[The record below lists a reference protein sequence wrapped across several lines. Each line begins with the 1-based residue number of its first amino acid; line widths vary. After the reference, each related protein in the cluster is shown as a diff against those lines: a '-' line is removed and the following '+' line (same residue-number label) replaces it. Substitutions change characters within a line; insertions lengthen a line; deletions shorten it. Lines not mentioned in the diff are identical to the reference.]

1 MNKMK
6 TWINAPR
13 PSRDMKRVGILFTI
27 VLLPAHGQWLNY
39 PSPGTPRTRDGKPNL
54 SAPAPRVKG
63 RPDLSGVWQIQPEPA
78 LLAKELG
85 AFYVTGDDTRGFSRY
100 FIDVLADFKPGEEP
114 LRPEAAAAL
123 RNRRVTGTTKEHP
136 NARCLPFGLPG
147 ALVLGAPFRI
157 QQSPGMTLML
167 FEVENS
173 FREVYTDSPTLFRKI
188 RSLRGAVIQS
198 ANGRGDVFVI
208 DTAGFNDR
216 AWLDVSGNTHSDALR
231 MQERYQRRDFGHMDV
246 AVTMDDP
253 KTFTRPVTIKFS
265 ELLIPDSDVL
275 EYVCGENEKDT
286 THMGLK

>member
-1 MNKMK
+1 MA
-6 TWINAPR
+6 TH
-13 PSRDMKRVGILFTI
+13 SREIKRIGIICSI
-27 VLLPAHGQWLNY
+27 VLLPAHTQWLNY
-39 PSPGTPRTRDGKPNL
+39 PSSGTPRGRDGKPNL
-54 SAPAPRVKG
+54 SAPAPRVKA

-78 LLAKELG
+78 LLAKEQG
-85 AFYVTGDDTRGFSRY
+85 AFDVPGDDTRGFSRY

-123 RNRRVTGTTKEHP
+123 RNRRISGSTKEHP

-147 ALVLGAPFRI
+147 TLVLGVPFRI
-157 QQSPGMTLML
+157 QQLPGMTLML

-173 FREVYTDSPTLFRKI
+173 FREIYTDGRPLPKDPQPAW
-188 RSLRGAVIQS
+188 RGYSI
-198 ANGRGDVFVI
+198 GKWEGDVFVV

-246 AVTMDDP
+246 AVTIDDP
-253 KTFTRPVTIKFS
+253 KTFTRPFTIKFS

-275 EYVCGENEKDT
+275 EYICGENEKDT
-286 THMGLK
+286 NHMGLK

>member
-1 MNKMK
+1 MK
-6 TWINAPR
+6 TRINTAKPPR
-13 PSRDMKRVGILFTI
+13 KIKRIGILFTI
-27 VLLPAHGQWLNY
+27 VLLPAYGQWLNY

-78 LLAKELG
+78 LLAKEQG
-85 AFYVTGDDTRGFSRY
+85 AFDVPGDDTRGFSRY

-123 RNRRVTGTTKEHP
+123 RNRRVTGSTKEHP

-147 ALVLGAPFRI
+147 TLVLGMPFRI
-157 QQSPGMTLML
+157 QQSPVMTLML

-173 FREVYTDSPTLFRKI
+173 FREIYTDGRPLPKDPQPAW
-188 RSLRGAVIQS
+188 RGYSI
-198 ANGRGDVFVI
+198 GKWEGDVFVVE
-208 DTAGFNDR
+208 TAGFNDR

-253 KTFTRPVTIKFS
+253 KTFRRPVTIKFS

-275 EYVCGENEKDT
+275 EYICGENEKDT

>member
-1 MNKMK
+1 MK
-6 TWINAPR
+6 TRINTAKPPR
-13 PSRDMKRVGILFTI
+13 EIKRIGILFAI

-39 PSPGTPRTRDGKPNL
+39 PSPSTPRTRDGKPNL

-78 LLAKELG
+78 LLAKEQG
-85 AFYVTGDDTRGFSRY
+85 AFDVPGDDTRGFSRY

-123 RNRRVTGTTKEHP
+123 RNRRVTGSTKEHP

-147 ALVLGAPFRI
+147 TLVLGMPFRI
-157 QQSPGMTLML
+157 QQSPVMTLML

-173 FREVYTDSPTLFRKI
+173 FREIYTDGRPLPKDPQPAW
-188 RSLRGAVIQS
+188 RGYSI
-198 ANGRGDVFVI
+198 GKWEGDVFVVE
-208 DTAGFNDR
+208 TAGFNDR

-253 KTFTRPVTIKFS
+253 KTFRRPVTIKFS

-275 EYVCGENEKDT
+275 EYICGEDEKDT

>member
-1 MNKMK
+1 MK
-6 TWINAPR
+6 TRINTAKPPR
-13 PSRDMKRVGILFTI
+13 EIKRIGILFTI
-27 VLLPAHGQWLNY
+27 VLLPAYGQWLNY
-39 PSPGTPRTRDGKPNL
+39 PSPGTPRTREGKPNL

-78 LLAKELG
+78 LLAKEQG
-85 AFYVTGDDTRGFSRY
+85 AFDVPGDDTRGFSRY

-123 RNRRVTGTTKEHP
+123 RNRRVTGSTKEHP

-147 ALVLGAPFRI
+147 TLVLGMPFRI
-157 QQSPGMTLML
+157 QQSPVMTLML

-173 FREVYTDSPTLFRKI
+173 FREIYTDGRPLPKDPQPAW
-188 RSLRGAVIQS
+188 RGYSI
-198 ANGRGDVFVI
+198 GKWEGDVFVVE
-208 DTAGFNDR
+208 TAGFNDR

-253 KTFTRPVTIKFS
+253 KTFRRPVTIKFS

-275 EYVCGENEKDT
+275 EYICGENEKDT

>member
-1 MNKMK
+1 MK

-78 LLAKELG
+78 LLAKERG
-85 AFYVTGDDTRGFSRY
+85 AFDVPGDDTRGFSRY

-147 ALVLGAPFRI
+147 ALVLGVPFRI

-173 FREVYTDSPTLFRKI
+173 FREVYTDGRPLPKDPQPAW
-188 RSLRGAVIQS
+188 RGYSI
-198 ANGRGDVFVI
+198 GKWEGDVFVI

-286 THMGLK
+286 AHMGLK

>member
-1 MNKMK
+1 MK
-6 TWINAPR
+6 TRINTAKPPR
-13 PSRDMKRVGILFTI
+13 EIKRIGILFTI
-27 VLLPAHGQWLNY
+27 VLLPAYGQWLNY

-78 LLAKELG
+78 LLAKEQG
-85 AFYVTGDDTRGFSRY
+85 AFDVPGDDTRGFSRY

-123 RNRRVTGTTKEHP
+123 RNRRVTGSTKEHP

-147 ALVLGAPFRI
+147 TLVLGMPFRI
-157 QQSPGMTLML
+157 QQSPVMTLML

-173 FREVYTDSPTLFRKI
+173 FREIYTDGRPLPKDPQPAW
-188 RSLRGAVIQS
+188 RGYSI
-198 ANGRGDVFVI
+198 GKWEGDVFVVE
-208 DTAGFNDR
+208 TAGFNDR

-253 KTFTRPVTIKFS
+253 KTFRRPVTIKFS

-275 EYVCGENEKDT
+275 EYICGEDEKDT